1 MRIGKNVFVAFSFSR
16 SSRKKGIFVQSNL
29 ITSLLKGHFV
39 SQLTMIPEYLN
50 PFKTPLAPLHQTFSQ
65 FILRSAILKID
76 GHKIQ
81 STNDLL
87 VEDGKEGKFGFVI
100 PRDIHDCLHHVNT
113 SLSW

>member
-1 MRIGKNVFVAFSFSR
+1 MLLVLVVHQENKD
-16 SSRKKGIFVQSNL
+16 IFIQPN
-29 ITSLLKGHFV
+29 IMTSLLKGHV
-39 SQLTMIPEYLN
+39 IAQSKMIPEGFN
-50 PFKTPLAPLHQTFSQ
+50 PLKTPLVPLHQTLSQ
-65 FILRSAILKID
+65 FVLRSTMLEID